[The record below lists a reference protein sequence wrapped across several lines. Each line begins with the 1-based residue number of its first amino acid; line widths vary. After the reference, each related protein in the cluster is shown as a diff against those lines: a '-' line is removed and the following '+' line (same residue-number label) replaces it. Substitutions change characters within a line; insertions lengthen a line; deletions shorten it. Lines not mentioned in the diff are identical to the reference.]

1 MFIWDKFDPA
11 DNKSAKRSL
20 LAFSIAT
27 LLLANT
33 TIVSEELSILGL
45 VFEVS
50 QPRLIALGQLLS
62 FSFLVLYL
70 IKEIPHLLISF
81 QLWSIGRL
89 KKKHD
94 FQQRNL
100 ADHWGYPGHDQY
112 EDGPNG
118 EFKELEDRHKWE
130 QSNVERRFDP
140 IIASFRV
147 IAETTTRYLIPVAT
161 GILASCYPYSLD
173 KLTSYLVTFS
183 M

>member
-1 MFIWDKFDPA
+1 MFTWDKFDPA

-20 LAFSIAT
+20 LAFSIGT

-33 TIVSEELSILGL
+33 TIVSEEISILGL

-70 IKEIPHLLISF
+70 IKEIPHLLVSF

-94 FQQRNL
+94 LQKRNL
-100 ADHWGYPGHDQY
+100 ADSFGHPGYDQY

-118 EFKELEDRHKWE
+118 EYKELEDSQKWE
-130 QSNVERRFDP
+130 QSNVERQFGSL
-140 IIASFRV
+140 IAPFRV

-173 KLTSYLVTFS
+173 KLTTYLVTFP